1 MEIEEVRSFLYLDIW
16 WVIANDIN
24 HQLSAATKFPVVMGT
39 NDRIIPV
46 FYILYSKEDIFKLTS
61 QQTCNTLS
69 LPF

>member
-46 FYILYSKEDIFKLTS
+46 FYI
-61 QQTCNTLS
+61 
-69 LPF
+69 